1 MVIIPGTDMYLG
13 LSGVER
19 NRDPLPENVVFL
31 NQIHS
36 SRIVVS
42 PAGGEDADGM
52 VMSRGSGYPALR
64 VADCL
69 PVFALWDDYIG
80 AAHAGW
86 RGLSKGIM
94 ENLLQAVDQPLR
106 WLILGPCICSRCYA
120 VGDLVSR
127 AVASGDPTGLL
138 EHPEGRID
146 LRGSAVRRARK
157 VSGEKFQLINIDECT
172 LESAGLYSYRGNE
185 TAERNFL
192 WLAEIERGEHIR
204 QLNSEV
210 ECVSPE
216 RRKN

>member
-13 LSGVER
+13 LSGAER
-19 NRDPLPENVVFL
+19 TGDPVPENVVFL

-36 SRIVVS
+36 SRIVVA
-42 PAGGEDADGM
+42 PTGGEDADGM
-52 VMSRGSGYPALR
+52 VMARGSGYPALR

-86 RGLSKGIM
+86 RGLSKGII
-94 ENLLQAVDQPLR
+94 ENLLFAVNQPLR
-106 WLILGPCICSRCYA
+106 WLILGPCICSECYA
-120 VGDLVSR
+120 VGDQVSR
-127 AVASGDPTGLL
+127 LVASGDPSGTLG
-138 EHPEGRID
+138 HPDGRID

-172 LESAGLYSYRGNE
+172 LESAGLYSYRGSK
-185 TAERNFL
+185 TPERNFL
-192 WLAEIERGEHIR
+192 WLAENERGEHIR